1 MRLRSS
7 RSPQAATLDAARSH
21 RPIGEL
27 LDLDSAAMEQVRQ
40 RQAETHRSF
49 GETAVE
55 LGVAT
60 DAQVRR
66 AVEEQQAFPVLSV
79 QDESV
84 DPLVV
89 NAFFPEDSLALTA
102 RNLRAVITAAVLPN
116 GEPVRSVGF
125 IGLDTVTELPILV
138 ANLAVACAQAGHR
151 TLLVDAE
158 LSAPQQHRLFRLPK
172 RSGLS
177 MLLSN
182 ATPANVVQPTTIGGL
197 SVVTSGPPVPNAM
210 ELLDRNR
217 LANMIEPYC
226 DDFDIVLVDAGAGST
241 ALAAAFGL
249 DAVAIILRRNF
260 TAAQDLRSVV
270 EQADANGQLVL
281 GTILID

>member
-7 RSPQAATLDAARSH
+7 RSPQAAPLDAGRSH

-27 LDLDSAAMEQVRQ
+27 LDLDSATMDKITR
-40 RQAETHRSF
+40 RQAETQQSF

-55 LGVAT
+55 LGLVT

-66 AVEEQQAFPVLSV
+66 AVEEQQAFPVLAA

-89 NAFFPEDSLALTA
+89 SAFHPEDPLALTA
-102 RNLRAVITAAVLPN
+102 RNLRAALTAAVLAN

-125 IGLDTVTELPILV
+125 IGLDTVTELPIFV

-151 TLLVDAE
+151 TLLIDGD
-158 LSAPQQHRLFRLPK
+158 LTSPQQHRLFRLPK

-182 ATPANVVQPTTIGGL
+182 APHANVVQPSTVAGL

-210 ELLDRNR
+210 ELLDRHR
-217 LANMIEPYC
+217 LASMVEPYC
-226 DDFDIVLVDAGAGST
+226 DDYDLLLIDAGSGDT

-249 DAVAIILRRNF
+249 DAVIIVLRRNV
-260 TAAQDLRSVV
+260 TAANDLRLVA
-270 EQADANGQLVL
+270 EQAEANGQLVL
-281 GTILID
+281 GTILVD